1 MTLTS
6 SGRVNVATPG
16 TPVALSADPK
26 LRVSKL
32 FIQSVPGLSGKCY
45 IGTPS
50 MSKSA
55 LSGVVRVLVP
65 ATSGAIA
72 DQFEIASED
81 GRDSVYLNQYAID
94 ADVAGEGLLV
104 SYWQE

>member
-16 TPVALSADPK
+16 TPVPLSTDPK

-32 FIQSVPGLSGKCY
+32 FIQSVPGLAGKCY
-45 IGTPS
+45 IGTPA
-50 MSKSA
+50 MSKSS
-55 LSGVVRVLVP
+55 LSHVVRVLVP
-65 ATSGAIA
+65 ATNSAIA
-72 DQFEIASED
+72 DQFEISSED
-81 GRDSVYLNQYAID
+81 GRDSLYLNQYAID
-94 ADVAGEGLLV
+94 ADVIGEGLLV